1 MKKKILVIM
10 TTAILALGAITV
22 VYAKGDNNVNNF
34 KFGRGMMY
42 QSNSNISGFSRGM
55 MKKNNINNNDSYNKM
70 IGLMKENG
78 FQEGAKAMEN
88 GDYSAMSNFMNNI
101 TDEEYNQMIN
111 IMKNNGYDGMSKMM
125 GALSRQEMINRHN
138 TMMGR

>member
-10 TTAILALGAITV
+10 TTAILALGVITV
-22 VYAKGDNNVNNF
+22 VYSKENDNVNNF
-34 KFGRGMMY
+34 GVGRGMMY
-42 QSNSNISGFSRGM
+42 QSNSNSSGFSREM
-55 MKKNNINNNDSYNKM
+55 MKTNNINNNDSYNKM

-88 GDYSAMSNFMNNI
+88 GDYNAMNNI
-101 TDEEYNQMIN
+101 TDEQYEKMIN

-125 GALSRQEMINRHN
+125 GALSRQQMVNRHN

>member
-101 TDEEYNQMIN
+101 TDEQYEKMIN